1 MKYLFFDVDGTLFG
15 KSRYVTERT
24 IEEMQKIKKKGHKI
38 FICTGRAPVS
48 IVGGNLERV
57 PADGFIASAGGFV
70 SVNGKYIFKNY
81 MDTTVLQEVMTLFMN
96 HKVRFALETENAIYQ
111 TPGINEYFDARHQ
124 KEFGD
129 NPEMKRYFEVR
140 RQKENRLPMSAFNV
154 SETGVTKIAFVA
166 TDRYLFLDIVKYLV
180 DHFNVVTFSKK
191 GSEIIDGEIILKDC
205 TKADGIKRVLDEIG
219 GSVEDTIAFGDSM
232 NDYQMIDLCHIGIVS
247 KKASD
252 KLKKLAQYQF
262 DDPDQDGIAKAL
274 EQLNL

>member
-15 KSRYVTERT
+15 KSRHITERT
-24 IEEMQKIKKKGHKI
+24 IEELIKIKEKGHKI

-70 SVNGKYIFKNY
+70 NVEGEYIFKNY
-81 MDTTVLQEVMTLFMN
+81 MDQTVLEEVMTLFMN
-96 HKVRFALETENAIYQ
+96 HKVRFALETDNAIYQ
-111 TPGINEYFDARHQ
+111 TPGFNKYFDDKHQ

-129 NPEMKRYFEVR
+129 NPEMMRYFEVKR
-140 RQKENRLPMSAFNV
+140 EKENRLPVHSFDIHT
-154 SETGVTKIAFVA
+154 TGVTKVAFVA

-191 GSEIIDGEIILKDC
+191 GSDIIDGEIILKDC
-205 TKADGIKRVLDEIG
+205 TKADGIKRVLEKYG
-219 GSVEDTIAFGDSM
+219 GNIEDTIAFGDSM
-232 NDYQMIDLCHIGIVS
+232 NDYQMIDLCHIGVVS
-247 KKASD
+247 EKSSD

-262 DDPDQDGIAKAL
+262 EDPDQDGIAKAL
-274 EQLNL
+274 EQLDL